1 MPPVQ
6 KVTPKVAVKD
16 LLPIGSVVSL
26 VSGGRTLPGYEV
38 VDKDDRFVMFRASL
52 QIAPMT
58 DFVLVP
64 YEQLEMVGLPRV

>member
-6 KVTPKVAVKD
+6 KVTPKVAEKD

-38 VDKDDRFVMFRASL
+38 VDKDSRFVKFRASL

-58 DFVLVP
+58 DYVLVP